1 MNLVTAA
8 LIETAEAS
16 LNLLLQTRPMLRER
30 LQKLSGKS
38 LRIRLLPQQLTLRI
52 DFTAQ
57 GLSLSQDL
65 LNPADAEISGE
76 ISALMRLLSDPRSV
90 LFGQGVDISGDAAMV
105 QRIQKAMRD
114 AELDWETWLAEQIGD
129 GATATLK
136 QVLQPLRQQI
146 ERNRQSLSSNMKA
159 YLQEELAALPARTEY
174 EIWTAQVSTIRNQ
187 VEQLERR
194 IARLSDN

>member
-76 ISALMRLLSDPRSV
+76 LSALMRLLSDPRSV

-136 QVLQPLRQQI
+136 QLLQPLRQQI
-146 ERNRQSLSSNMKA
+146 KRNRQSLSSNMKA

>member
-136 QVLQPLRQQI
+136 QLLQPLRQQI
-146 ERNRQSLSSNMKA
+146 KRNRQSLSSNMKA

-174 EIWTAQVSTIRNQ
+174 EIWTAQVSTMRNQ

-194 IARLSDN
+194 IARFSDN

>member
-1 MNLVTAA
+1 MNLITAA

-76 ISALMRLLSDPRSV
+76 LSALMRLLSDPRSV

>member
-76 ISALMRLLSDPRSV
+76 LSALMRLLNDPRSV

-174 EIWTAQVSTIRNQ
+174 EIWTAQVSTMRNQ

-194 IARLSDN
+194 IARFSDN

>member
-76 ISALMRLLSDPRSV
+76 LSALMRLLSDPRSV

-136 QVLQPLRQQI
+136 QLLQPLRQQI
-146 ERNRQSLSSNMKA
+146 KRNRQSLSSNMKS

>member
-76 ISALMRLLSDPRSV
+76 LSALMRLLSDPRSV

>member
-1 MNLVTAA
+1 MNLITAA